1 MSSHQIHLH
10 YESKLLCPAEVLW
23 QQISIKELCGHWIN
37 QVFPGSIIEG
47 NWISLGEDIK
57 FLDKNKD
64 GTLVRIN
71 SYELNTELSFEHIA
85 SIKNGRSIVDSKNE
99 TNWTGTSEK
108 YSIEDFGESCL
119 FKVDIVTSKV
129 HKTMFEATMPTA
141 LNYMKAQCEE
151 VIQGLKYPIGT
162 FDSKRNLDKRE
173 IKRFID
179 IISSLPSE
187 VKTLTAD
194 LTRQEMEYCYRP
206 NGWNIAQVVHHL
218 SDSHMNAIIR
228 FKLALTEDNPTIK
241 PYKEDRWAKLEDS
254 NSLDLSLSLSIL
266 ESMHEKWRV
275 LLMSLDREDFSK
287 TYFHPE
293 SNKKVT
299 LAQTA
304 GMYAWHSQHHL
315 AHINQAL
322 SYKFN

>member
-1 MSSHQIHLH
+1 MSSPKIKLH
-10 YESKLLCPAEVLW
+10 YETKLSCPAEILW

-37 QVFPGSIIEG
+37 QVFPGSVIEG
-47 NWISLGEDIK
+47 NWISLGEDIR
-57 FLDKNKD
+57 FIDKNRD
-64 GTLVRIN
+64 GTLVRLS
-71 SYELNTELSFEHIA
+71 SYELNSELTFEHIA
-85 SIKNGRSIVDSKNE
+85 SIEKGQTIIDSKNE
-99 TNWTGTSEK
+99 TSWTGTSEK
-108 YSIEDFGESCL
+108 YSIEDHGESCL
-119 FKVDIVTSKV
+119 FKVDIATSNV
-129 HKTMFEATMPTA
+129 NKTMFEETMPEA
-141 LNYMKAQCEE
+141 LDYIKKQCEE
-151 VIQGLKYPIGT
+151 VINGLKYPIGT
-162 FDSKRNLDKRE
+162 FENKESFSSKE

-179 IISSLPSE
+179 VISALPSE
-187 VKTLTAD
+187 TKRLAAD

-241 PYKEDRWAKLEDS
+241 PYKEDRWAKLKDS
-254 NSLDLSLSLSIL
+254 NSLDLSLSLNIL
-266 ESMHEKWRV
+266 ESMHEKWRI
-275 LLMSLDREDFSK
+275 LLMSLDKKDFSR

-304 GMYAWHSQHHL
+304 GMYAWHSEHHL

>member
-1 MSSHQIHLH
+1 MSPHQIHLH
-10 YESKLLCPAEVLW
+10 YESKLFCPAEVLW

-37 QVFPGSIIEG
+37 QVFPGSRIEG

-64 GTLVRIN
+64 GTLIRID
-71 SYELNTELSFEHIA
+71 SYELNTALSFEHIA
-85 SIKNGRSIVDSKNE
+85 SIKNGQIIGDTKNE

-108 YSIEDFGESCL
+108 YSIEDLGESCL
-119 FKVDIVTSKV
+119 FKVDIITSKA
-129 HKTMFEATMPTA
+129 HKTMFESTMPTA
-141 LNYMKAQCEE
+141 MNFMKKQCEE
-151 VIQGLKYPIGT
+151 VIQGLKYPIGSFVSEKD
-162 FDSKRNLDKRE
+162 FDSKE

-187 VKTLTAD
+187 IKMLTTN
-194 LTRQEMEYCYRP
+194 LTSQEMEYCYRP

-218 SDSHMNAIIR
+218 SDSHMNAILR

-241 PYKEDRWAKLEDS
+241 PYREDRWANLKDAK
-254 NSLDLSLSLSIL
+254 SLDLSLSLKIL
-266 ESMHEKWRV
+266 ESLHEKWRI
-275 LLMSLDREDFSK
+275 LLMSLEQEDFSK
-287 TYFHPE
+287 TYFHPDT
-293 SNKKVT
+293 NKKIS